1 MDRGLNQL
9 DPEPKWVIRLIMLFW
24 ILRIFKPEW
33 IVAHYIPSLGVL
45 KSVPTVFFL
54 IFLIYLLIS
63 SRRLWLDKG
72 MFLYSAVIVA
82 STIFSVNIGRSFG
95 IMRNTLETLLI
106 YSFISTFVTSQ
117 RSKRKLFILYVI
129 AFCIFGV
136 WGVVGGGKVKAFM
149 PLDDEDSFGPFMA
162 VGVAM
167 TYFVMSA
174 EKGIFKKFCLLS
186 LFVALGG
193 AVASFARGTFLSLVF
208 LLVYI
213 VMQSKEKLKV
223 ILKCCIAGIL
233 LFLTAA
239 VGVPDFVQSYSK
251 EIKTIWEEG
260 ATEGT
265 GKDRMYL
272 WTRGLSMF
280 ADNPILG
287 VGPGCYGFKIASY
300 ITQETADAW
309 GVRFQMYGRAI
320 HNIYLEML
328 SETGL
333 LGLSMFT
340 ILLYSFRKRNV
351 CIRSAEELKFNKS
364 LNIKQVAVGRLFRQY
379 ALGLEGG
386 MIVFLAN
393 GFFFNLLYYSWF
405 WDLIILNTLLYHSVS
420 RAKAS

>member
-1 MDRGLNQL
+1 MHRGLSQL
-9 DPEPKWVIRLIMLFW
+9 GQEPKWVIRLIMLFW
-24 ILRIFKPEW
+24 IIRIFKPEW
-33 IVAHYIPSLGVL
+33 IVAHYVPSLGVL
-45 KSVPTVFFL
+45 KPVPTVLLL
-54 IFLIYLLIS
+54 IFLIYLLVS
-63 SRRLWLDKG
+63 ARRLSLDKG
-72 MFLYSAVIVA
+72 LIWYSAVIGA

-95 IMRNTLETLLI
+95 IMRNALETLLI
-106 YSFISTFVTSQ
+106 YSFISTCVTSQ
-117 RSKRKLFILYVI
+117 RSKRKLFMLYVM
-129 AFCIFGV
+129 AFCTFGI
-136 WGVVGGGKVKAFM
+136 WGVVEGGKVKAFM

-162 VGVAM
+162 IGVAM

-174 EKGIFKKFCLLS
+174 ERGFFKKFCLLS
-186 LFVALGG
+186 LFVTLGG
-193 AVASFARGTFLSLVF
+193 AVASFARGTFLSLVV

-213 VMQSKEKLKV
+213 VIQSKEKIKA
-223 ILKCCIAGIL
+223 ILKCCIAGML

-239 VGVPDFVQSYSK
+239 VVVPDFVPTYLM

-287 VGPGCYGFKIASY
+287 VGPGCFGFKIASY

-340 ILLYSFRKRNV
+340 ILLYSFRKKNV
-351 CIRSAEELKFNKS
+351 YMRSAGELTFNKS
-364 LNIKQVAVGRLFRQY
+364 LDIKQETLGRLFRQY

-393 GFFFNLLYYSWF
+393 GFFFNLLYYNWF
-405 WDLIILNTLLYHSVS
+405 WDLIILNTLLYQSVS
-420 RAKAS
+420 RLKAS